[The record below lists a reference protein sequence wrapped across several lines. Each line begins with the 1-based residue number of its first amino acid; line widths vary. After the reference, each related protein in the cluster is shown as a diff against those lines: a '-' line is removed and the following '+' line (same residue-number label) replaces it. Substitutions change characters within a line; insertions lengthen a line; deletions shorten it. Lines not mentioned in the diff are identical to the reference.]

1 MDLTLSDQHQALTD
15 EVAQFVARH
24 GTSAPKPHAGYQPL
38 DERMLD
44 WQALLVEH
52 GYSARTVPREYGGF
66 GAVPD
71 ALEGAIIAEGFA
83 RAGVWQGFMNQGVRM
98 VAPTLLEVGTEAQ
111 KRNYVRPTI
120 LGRMLWC
127 QGYSEPGAGS
137 DLASVQT
144 RAVRD
149 GDDHLINGQK
159 IWTSFAHYAHMIYVL
174 CRTEL
179 DRPKHAGLSY
189 LLLSMKTPGIEVRPL
204 PNMNGRR
211 EFNEVFF
218 TDVRVPAS
226 QMVMG
231 PGDGWKVAQVNLKHE
246 RLKLGDP
253 DKITQRL
260 HRLVTLMR
268 TAQADGR
275 VAMQQP
281 ELRTRLLQLQAEAA
295 ALRAHH
301 LRLLT
306 EQVQNIDSGVKRLI
320 VKLAGTGL
328 LWRLSALAL
337 DACGEAGLRY
347 APHADADAS
356 DDDEVTV
363 WNFDRMYD
371 LGMLIGGGTSHIQ
384 KNIIAER
391 GLGLPPEPRAAS
403 AAPAANPGDHH
414 RIRS

>member
-1 MDLTLSDQHQALTD
+1 MDLTLSPRHQALAD
-15 EVAQFVARH
+15 EVAQFLARH
-24 GTSAPKPHAGYQPL
+24 GARAPKPHAGYQPP

-52 GYSARTVPREYGGF
+52 GYSSRTVPREYGGF
-66 GAVPD
+66 GAAPD
-71 ALEGAIIAEGFA
+71 VLEGAIIAEGFA

-111 KRNYVRPTI
+111 KRDYVRPTI

-149 GDDHLINGQK
+149 GDDYVINGQK

-174 CRTEL
+174 CRTEP
-179 DRPKHAGLSY
+179 DRPKHQGLSY
-189 LLLSMKTPGIEVRPL
+189 LLLSMRTPGIEVRPL
-204 PNMNGRR
+204 PNMTGRR

-231 PGDGWKVAQVNLKHE
+231 PGDGWKVTQVNLKHE
-246 RLKLGDP
+246 RQKLGDP

-260 HRLVTLMR
+260 HRLIALMR
-268 TAQADGR
+268 TPQADGR
-275 VAMQQP
+275 TPMQQP
-281 ELRTRLLQLQAEAA
+281 ELRSRLLQLQAEAQ

-306 EQVQNIDSGVKRLI
+306 EQARGVDSGVRRLI

-328 LWRLSALAL
+328 LWRLSALAI
-337 DACGEAGLRY
+337 DAFGEAGLRY
-347 APHADADAS
+347 APHADAS
-356 DDDEVTV
+356 DDDDVTV
-363 WNFDRMYD
+363 WNFDHMYD

-391 GLGLPPEPRAAS
+391 GLGLPPEPRAA
-403 AAPAANPGDHH
+403 APAATPAAGDDH
-414 RIRS
+414 RIRP

>member
-1 MDLTLSDQHQALTD
+1 MDLTLSDQHQALAD

-24 GTSAPKPHAGYQPL
+24 GTRAPKPHAGYQPP

-66 GAVPD
+66 GAAPD
-71 ALEGAIIAEGFA
+71 VLEGAIIAEGFA

-111 KRNYVRPTI
+111 KRDYVRPTI

-149 GDDHLINGQK
+149 GDDYVINGQK

-174 CRTEL
+174 CRTEPE
-179 DRPKHAGLSY
+179 RPKHAGLSY

-204 PNMNGRR
+204 PNMTGRR

-231 PGDGWKVAQVNLKHE
+231 PGDGWKVAQVNLKQE

-268 TAQADGR
+268 APQADGR
-275 VAMQQP
+275 VAMQEP
-281 ELRTRLLQLQAEAA
+281 ELRARLLQLQAEAA

-306 EQVQNIDSGVKRLI
+306 EQAQNIDSGVKRLI

-347 APHADADAS
+347 APHADAS

-363 WNFDRMYD
+363 WNFDHMYD

-403 AAPAANPGDHH
+403 AAPAANPGDQH